1 MSNPSIKLYRI
12 NSVKHY
18 IVMII
23 IKGVIS
29 VTLPNLLFQS
39 NGRLLQL
46 LFDLSQPRDGLIFG
60 FHLYIGLFKVCRIL
74 SILLNFSNH
83 IS

>member
-12 NSVKHY
+12 NSVKHH

-60 FHLYIGLFKVCRIL
+60 FHLDIGLFKVCRIL